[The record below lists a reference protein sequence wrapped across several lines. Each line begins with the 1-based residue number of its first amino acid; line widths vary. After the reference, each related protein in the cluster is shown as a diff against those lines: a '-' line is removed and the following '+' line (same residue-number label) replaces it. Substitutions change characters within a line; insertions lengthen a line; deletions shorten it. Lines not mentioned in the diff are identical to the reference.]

1 MGNPGCK
8 DAAGWGPSLGSAEQ
22 KRRGASGAE
31 PGTSGAAC
39 SQPPSGAGLQRLQ
52 FPHSGRKGAR
62 RGAAF
67 GRALRGPGGEAGMSE
82 GAVLLESRSRTHG
95 SQGVAGAFP
104 REGVP
109 PWGGAGRP
117 ERGGWLPGQACTKQG
132 WLRNR
137 SGGQLP
143 PGRGGRSS
151 SRRWKA
157 RPRPQLWLQLL
168 QPDQGARPQSTAGTG
183 GPGSEGGSRG
193 SGPSPGSPPI
203 RARPNPAPTTAV
215 LVRAVVAVRLQ
226 VAALLGGQTLPT
238 AAGQL
243 ARRAEA
249 PGGRQ
254 PRQGGGGH
262 GEGHGAR
269 CPCWGWG
276 RAREPHR

>member
-1 MGNPGCK
+1 
-8 DAAGWGPSLGSAEQ
+8 
-22 KRRGASGAE
+22 
-31 PGTSGAAC
+31 
-39 SQPPSGAGLQRLQ
+39 
-52 FPHSGRKGAR
+52 
-62 RGAAF
+62 
-67 GRALRGPGGEAGMSE
+67 MSE

-132 WLRNR
+132 WLRSR

-226 VAALLGGQTLPT
+226 VAAPLGGQTLPT